1 LRQYPEVDSAAPVVT
16 VDHLLTNET
25 TPQLT
30 GLVDYPAAPI
40 QVIVDGSRYAA
51 ITNGEGTWTLGV
63 VREEQGQPHLIHILQ
78 DAARFTVLA
87 YPALL

>member
-1 LRQYPEVDSAAPVVT
+1 LRQYPEVDSATPVVT
-16 VDHLLTNET
+16 VDHLGTNDT

-51 ITNGEGTWTLGV
+51 IYCFGIPSFTL
-63 VREEQGQPHLIHILQ
+63 EF
-78 DAARFTVLA
+78 A
-87 YPALL
+87 